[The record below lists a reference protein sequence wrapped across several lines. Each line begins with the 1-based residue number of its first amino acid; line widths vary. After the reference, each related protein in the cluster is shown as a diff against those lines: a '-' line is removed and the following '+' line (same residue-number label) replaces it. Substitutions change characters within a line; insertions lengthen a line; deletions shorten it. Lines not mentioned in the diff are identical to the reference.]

1 MLENV
6 VVVGGYRTYIGKEN
20 GIYRHIPAEKLGG
33 HILHKLSGDY
43 GAPDLVLAGNA
54 VGAGGNIGRLMALEA
69 GIPEE
74 VPAFTIDS
82 QCSSGM
88 EAIVMAAAKIGS
100 GQQQVVFAGGAESS
114 STAPEA
120 HGFEK
125 SPGIQWRKNLYGS
138 KILARRMAAG
148 CDALGSGK
156 DSKDGRC
163 FQENLGCLGTS
174 QSAIGSQSE
183 RYKSV

>member
-88 EAIVMAAAKIGS
+88 EAIVMAAA
-100 GQQQVVFAGGAESS
+100 
-114 STAPEA
+114 
-120 HGFEK
+120 
-125 SPGIQWRKNLYGS
+125 PGIQWRKNLYGS

>member
-1 MLENV
+1 MRFTSCVCFTAGVDDPGRHGNYSSDKGGGRMLENV

-100 GQQQVVFAGGAESS
+100 GQQQVVFAGGA
-114 STAPEA
+114 
-120 HGFEK
+120 
-125 SPGIQWRKNLYGS
+125 
-138 KILARRMAAG
+138 
-148 CDALGSGK
+148 
-156 DSKDGRC
+156 
-163 FQENLGCLGTS
+163 
-174 QSAIGSQSE
+174 
-183 RYKSV
+183 